1 MDEFIRAVVQGV
13 PIGGVFALVAVGF
26 VLTYKTSGVFNLAF
40 GGQAFAS
47 AALYFKLHVIE
58 QWPQWISLV
67 LSVFVLAPLIGL
79 ALERVIF
86 RHLRGASDLAR
97 LVVSIGMLVLIPA
110 VMKEA
115 LNIETVAKHPV
126 GIFPEGLYVYRLFGR
141 YPVSRDEISQVVF
154 VVIAALVLA
163 ALFRFTALGLQ
174 MRAVVESSRMTEL
187 AGIRSD
193 RVTAFSWAL
202 SSTFAGLA
210 GVLIAPR
217 YATVNESYFF
227 VLVVAGIAAAAIG
240 GLTNLPRSLAGGFAL
255 GIAAILLRTYLP
267 QDSIIARQ
275 IQPALPFVVLFGV
288 VLLWKDRATVS
299 DPLATVDPPLPT
311 SAGDDRG
318 PLLLWGTR
326 GFWTVILGLMAMHA
340 LVWGNEFRTT
350 LYTQAVIYAVIFLS
364 VTVFTGIA
372 GEISLCQSSFAA
384 IGAFATMQLAER
396 FGVSVIGGALIGAA
410 IAALVGA
417 ILALPLMR
425 LGGIWLALAT
435 LAFALLFESVI
446 VNFDWVGGAVPLPK
460 VPRPLIGAI
469 DFERERTFFVLCVV
483 VLLLVAFVVVRV
495 RNGTT
500 GMFLAA
506 MRGSETAI
514 ASIGVSRARLRV
526 TAFALSAA
534 IAGLGGG
541 LLAMYSSTITYTSDF
556 GPFVGLFWVV
566 LVVNLSTR
574 TIEGAMQAAAG
585 FILFPEYI
593 LKPLHLGGAY
603 QYIFFGIGAIT
614 FARHPEGILE
624 FQKRRSMNAVQRR
637 LDRRA
642 GGGDSTV
649 SPPADASKFGSAS

>member
-1 MDEFIRAVVQGV
+1 MDGFIRAIIQGV

-58 QWPQWISLV
+58 EWPQWISLV
-67 LSVFVLAPLIGL
+67 LSVFVLAPLVGL
-79 ALERVIF
+79 ILERVIF
-86 RHLRGASDLAR
+86 RHLRNASDLAR

-110 VMKEA
+110 VMKEILDIA
-115 LNIETVAKHPV
+115 TVVKHPV
-126 GIFPEGLYVYRLFGR
+126 GILPDGLHPYQLFGR

-154 VVIAALVLA
+154 AVLAALLLA

-174 MRAVVESSRMTEL
+174 MRAVVESARMTEL

-193 RVTAFSWAL
+193 RITAFSWAL

-217 YATVNESYFF
+217 YTTVNETYFF

-240 GLTNLPRSLAGGFAL
+240 GLTSLPRSLGGGFAL
-255 GIAAILLRTYLP
+255 GVTAILLRTYLP
-267 QDSIIARQ
+267 QDSIIANQ
-275 IQPALPFVVLFGV
+275 IQPALPFIVLFCVVLF
-288 VLLWKDRATVS
+288 WKDRATVS
-299 DPLATVDPPLPT
+299 DPLATVDPPPPS
-311 SAGDDRG
+311 SASDDRG
-318 PLLLWGTR
+318 ALLTWGTR
-326 GFWTVILGLMAMHA
+326 GFWSVVLGLMAMHA

-350 LYTQAVIYAVIFLS
+350 LYTQAVIYAIIFMS

-384 IGAFATMQLAER
+384 IGAFATMQFADR
-396 FGVSVIGGALIGAA
+396 FGVSVIGGAFIGAM

-417 ILALPLMR
+417 ALALPLMR

-446 VNFDWVGGAVPLPK
+446 VNFDWVGGLVPLPK
-460 VPRPLIGAI
+460 VPRPLLGTI
-469 DFERERTFFVLCVV
+469 DFENERTFFVLCVV
-483 VLLLVAFVVVRV
+483 ALLLVAFVVVRV

-500 GMFLAA
+500 GLFLTA

-526 TAFALSAA
+526 TAFALSAG

-541 LLAMYSSTITYTSDF
+541 LLGMYSSTISYSSDF
-556 GPFVGLFWVV
+556 GPFIGLFWLV

-574 TIEGAMQAAAG
+574 TVEGAMQAAAG
-585 FILFPEYI
+585 FVLFPEYI
-593 LKPLHLGGAY
+593 LKPLDLGGAY

-624 FQKRRSMNAVQRR
+624 FQKRRSMNSIQRR
-637 LDRRA
+637 IDRRS
-642 GGGDSTV
+642 GRSSSSEMPSVDTPTMGTTS
-649 SPPADASKFGSAS
+649 